1 MSCRPGETNLSIH
14 CLPCKHADLSSVLE
28 SRWKQSQTS
37 WCTLG
42 IPAVGEE
49 SEEDPGACLSNQPSL
64 WSEVQANTRFYQQ
77 KKTKKEGSTWGIP
90 RVFSG
95 SIMHSLVHRYTCT
108 IVHKHI
114 HAHAHTYSVIYLTV
128 LLYILF
134 EKYSVNH
141 LKSW

>member
-64 WSEVQANTRFYQQ
+64 WSEVQANTRFSINRRKQKRRAVPEEYQ
-77 KKTKKEGSTWGIP
+77 GVLWL
-90 RVFSG
+90 
-95 SIMHSLVHRYTCT
+95 HSALTYTQIHLHNCAQAHTCT
-108 IVHKHI
+108 CTHI
-114 HAHAHTYSVIYLTV
+114 QCDLSHSITLCFIWKVFY
-128 LLYILF
+128 
-134 EKYSVNH
+134 
-141 LKSW
+141 